1 MHSDLSVDG
10 LDRDAQELLP
20 EPDAFVYFVDPE
32 ELALLSPGWPVEVR
46 LLLCMDAA
54 GLCEFVVFHDD
65 EESAIFARVSEI
77 LDRPVGAFAVSP
89 QVEGHPAR
97 RLLFSEENAL
107 LKSIQDSG
115 SLRETADDY
124 LINYN
129 FAREENLDFDKL
141 MRAKRVDDGSLS
153 MRVRTDKIFAFGFKN
168 TPKKRAPQA
177 GPPVGYVSSEEVA
190 VEESFYVSLEMWLV
204 GGRIRIADK
213 PDFPVPTVPTLVR
226 EIALRDDFS
235 SIYIPRSILPTRWHP
250 KDKMVIDIPIELFPA
265 GFSDNCGRRKVQ
277 VAVMPRGV
285 FVEFGALVPVEAD
298 AKSDEPEDDFA
309 ILPRQ
314 TGFRAKLKKNFHI
327 PLIAVAGMVITSFFS
342 MVFTQAVASETAARD
357 AARPL
362 DQGVVAHA
370 RP

>member
-1 MHSDLSVDG
+1 MHSGLSVDDLG
-10 LDRDAQELLP
+10 LGAAKLLP

-32 ELALLSPGWPVEVR
+32 ELAHLSPGWPVEMR
-46 LLLCMDAA
+46 LLMCMDAA

-65 EESAIFARVSEI
+65 EESKVFARVTEI
-77 LDRPVGAFAVSP
+77 LDRPIGAFAVSP
-89 QVEGHPAR
+89 QVEGYPAR

-107 LKSIQDSG
+107 LKSIQESG
-115 SLRETADDY
+115 SLREMADDY

-129 FAREENLDFDKL
+129 FASEEKLDFEKL
-141 MRAKRVDDGSLS
+141 MRAKRVDDAGLS

-168 TPKKRAPQA
+168 VPKKRAPQSS
-177 GPPVGYVSSEEVA
+177 PPIGYVSCEEIA
-190 VEESFYVSLEMWLV
+190 IEESFYVSLEMWLV

-213 PDFPVPTVPTLVR
+213 PDFPLPTVPTLVR

-235 SIYIPRSILPTRWHP
+235 SIYIPRNILPARWHP
-250 KDKMVIDIPIELFPA
+250 KDKIIIDIPIELFPA

-298 AKSDEPEDDFA
+298 AKSNEPEDDFA

-314 TGFRAKLKKNFHI
+314 TGLRAKLKRNFHI
-327 PLIAVAGMVITSFFS
+327 PLIAVAGLTIASFFS
-342 MVFTQAVASETAARD
+342 MIFTQAVASETAARD

-362 DQGVVAHA
+362 DQGVVAYA
-370 RP
+370 QP